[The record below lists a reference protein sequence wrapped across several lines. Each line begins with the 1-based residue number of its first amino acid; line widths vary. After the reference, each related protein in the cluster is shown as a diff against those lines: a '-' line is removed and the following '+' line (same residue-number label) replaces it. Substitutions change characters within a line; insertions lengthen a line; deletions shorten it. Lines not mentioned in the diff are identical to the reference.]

1 MQQGKQ
7 ASDLGRQRNAI
18 AGDSDREGHS
28 TAEARRF
35 DLNDPA
41 VTAPMEWPAIK
52 SEAAAESAL
61 TRKSAELVSRIRA
74 GDESVWR
81 DMSNQYEPLLR
92 GIARQYRLSPEDTD
106 DIVQLTWLRCLEHF
120 DQLIDPGRLS
130 GWLATICRRECL
142 RLATKGRR
150 ELPLSEPDLGRL
162 IDDNRADG
170 DPYVKV
176 AVRDQ
181 HNRLYHAI
189 SALPARQKMLLIELL
204 RQEGQSYLDLSQ
216 RLGLPVGSIGPTRR
230 RAVSRLRL
238 DPRLACLASDMSDD
252 NMRARSA

>member
-7 ASDLGRQRNAI
+7 ASDLGRQRSAI

-130 GWLATICRRECL
+130 GWLATICRRECI

-230 RAVSRLRL
+230 RAVTRLRL
-238 DPRLACLASDMSDD
+238 DPRLADEAAQFSDRQL
-252 NMRARSA
+252 RARSA